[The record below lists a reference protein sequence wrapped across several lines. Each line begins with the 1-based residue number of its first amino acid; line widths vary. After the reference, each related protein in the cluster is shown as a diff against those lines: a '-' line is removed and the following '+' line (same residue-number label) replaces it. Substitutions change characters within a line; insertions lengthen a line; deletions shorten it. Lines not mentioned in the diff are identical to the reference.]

1 MSTQQGTFAA
11 GCFWGVEAAFRKL
24 DGVVET
30 SVGYS
35 GGQLENPTYE
45 QVCTGRTG
53 HAETVRIE
61 FDPEVIS
68 YEQLLE
74 EFWESHD
81 PTQKDR
87 QGPDVGTQYRS
98 VIFTHDEKQAR
109 LAKASKEALEASA
122 GLSRPVAT
130 TVEPAVTF
138 YLAEDYHQQYFEKR
152 GLSSCRV

>member
-1 MSTQQGTFAA
+1 MSTQQATFAA
-11 GCFWGVEAAFRKL
+11 GCFWGVEVVFRKL

-35 GGQLENPTYE
+35 GGQLENPNYE

-53 HAETVRIE
+53 HAETVRVE
-61 FDPEVIS
+61 FDPKVIS

-74 EFWESHD
+74 VFWASHD
-81 PTQKDR
+81 PTQIDR
-87 QGPDVGTQYRS
+87 QGPDVGAQYRS
-98 VIFTHDEKQAR
+98 VIFTHDEEQAR
-109 LAKASKEALEASA
+109 LAKASKEALRASA
-122 GLSRPVAT
+122 GLSGPVAT